1 MGKTLYLECY
11 SGISEDMAAAALL
24 DLGAEQTVMKAALAS
39 LPVGGFRTE
48 ITRVRK
54 SGVDICNFQVILDEE
69 HKNHAHDEENIH
81 KYWEYKEINRIFTDS
96 DMTERAMKTAL
107 HIFDV
112 LAEAKAKVYGVPKE
126 QTRFQETDS
135 IVYIAAVAICL
146 DNLDITEVIVPELYE
161 GKGAVRCCQGML
173 PVPVPEV
180 VHIVQQ
186 NRIPL
191 KITEFEGELMTPAG
205 AAVAAALRTSG
216 QLPENFVIQK
226 TGMGAGKKNHN
237 CPGILRA
244 MVLREK
250 TKRQEN
256 LQGRDRIWH
265 LETNIDDCT
274 GEELGNV
281 MKLLFEAGAKDVY
294 YTPIYMKK
302 NRPAYELS
310 VICTEETRN
319 ILENIIF
326 EETTTIGIRRTEME
340 RTVLKREIHLLEAE
354 GFPVKA
360 KICTLP
366 DGSRRC
372 YPEHDSAAA
381 LAADRRISYREAW
394 QKIRECWKK
403 KGEAE

>member
-24 DLGAEQTVMKAALAS
+24 DLGAEQTVMEAALAS

-54 SGVDICNFQVILDEE
+54 SGVDACNFQVILDEE

-191 KITEFEGELMTPAG
+191 KITELEGELVTPAG

-216 QLPENFVIQK
+216 QLPENLVIQK

-250 TKRQEN
+250 TKSQEN

>member
-24 DLGAEQTVMKAALAS
+24 DLGAEQTVMEAALAS

-54 SGVDICNFQVILDEE
+54 SGVDACNFQVILDEE
-69 HKNHAHDEENIH
+69 HKNHVHDEGNIH

-112 LAEAKAKVYGVPKE
+112 LAEAKAKAYGVPKE
-126 QTRFQETDS
+126 QIRFQETDS

-161 GKGAVRCCQGML
+161 GKGAVRCCQDML
-173 PVPVPEV
+173 PVPAPEV
-180 VHIVQQ
+180 VYIVQQ

-191 KITEFEGELMTPAG
+191 KITEVEGELVTPAG
-205 AAVAAALRTSG
+205 AAVTAALRTSG

-281 MKLLFEAGAKDVY
+281 MKLLFEAGARDVY

-310 VICTEETRN
+310 VICTEDTRN

-403 KGEAE
+403 KGETE

>member
-191 KITEFEGELMTPAG
+191 KITEFEGELVTPAG
-205 AAVAAALRTSG
+205 AAVAAALRTNG
-216 QLPENFVIQK
+216 QLPENLVIQK

>member
-24 DLGAEQTVMKAALAS
+24 DLGAEQTVMEAALAS

-54 SGVDICNFQVILDEE
+54 SGVDACNFQVILDEE
-69 HKNHAHDEENIH
+69 HKNHVHDEGNIH

-112 LAEAKAKVYGVPKE
+112 LAEAKAKAYGVPKE
-126 QTRFQETDS
+126 QIRFQETDS

-173 PVPVPEV
+173 PVPAPEV
-180 VHIVQQ
+180 VYIVQQ

-191 KITEFEGELMTPAG
+191 KITEVEGELVTPAG
-205 AAVAAALRTSG
+205 AAVTAALRTSG

-281 MKLLFEAGAKDVY
+281 MKLLFEAGARDVY

-310 VICTEETRN
+310 VICTEDTRN

-403 KGEAE
+403 KGETE

>member
-54 SGVDICNFQVILDEE
+54 LGVDVCNFQVILDEE

-191 KITEFEGELMTPAG
+191 KITEFEGELVTPAG

-216 QLPENFVIQK
+216 QLRENFVIQK

-403 KGEAE
+403 KGETE

>member
-54 SGVDICNFQVILDEE
+54 SGVDVCNFQVILDEE

-191 KITEFEGELMTPAG
+191 KITEFEGELVTPAG

-216 QLPENFVIQK
+216 QLPGNFVIQK

>member
-24 DLGAEQTVMKAALAS
+24 DLGAEQTVMETALAS

-54 SGVDICNFQVILDEE
+54 SGVDACNFQVILDEE

-191 KITEFEGELMTPAG
+191 KITEFEGELVTPAG

-216 QLPENFVIQK
+216 QLPENLVIQK

>member
-54 SGVDICNFQVILDEE
+54 LGVDVCNFQVILDEE

-191 KITEFEGELMTPAG
+191 KITEFEGELVTPAG

-403 KGEAE
+403 KGETE

>member
-54 SGVDICNFQVILDEE
+54 SGVDVCNFQVILDEE

-96 DMTERAMKTAL
+96 DMTKRAMKTAL

-126 QTRFQETDS
+126 QTRFQEMDS

-191 KITEFEGELMTPAG
+191 KITEFEGGLVTPAG

-216 QLPENFVIQK
+216 QLPENLVIQK

>member
-54 SGVDICNFQVILDEE
+54 LGVDVCNFQVILDEE

-191 KITEFEGELMTPAG
+191 KITEFEGELVTPAG

>member
-24 DLGAEQTVMKAALAS
+24 DLGAEQTVMEAALAS

-54 SGVDICNFQVILDEE
+54 SGVDACNFQVILDEE

-191 KITEFEGELMTPAG
+191 KITEFEGGLVTPAG

-216 QLPENFVIQK
+216 QLPENLVIQK

>member
-24 DLGAEQTVMKAALAS
+24 DLGAEQTVMETALAS

-54 SGVDICNFQVILDEE
+54 SGVDACNFQVILDEE

-191 KITEFEGELMTPAG
+191 KIREFEGELVTPAG

-216 QLPENFVIQK
+216 QLPENLVIQK

>member
-24 DLGAEQTVMKAALAS
+24 DLGAEQTVMEAALAS

-54 SGVDICNFQVILDEE
+54 SGVDACNFQVILDEE
-69 HKNHAHDEENIH
+69 HKNHVHDEGNIH

-112 LAEAKAKVYGVPKE
+112 LAEAKAKAYGVPKE
-126 QTRFQETDS
+126 QIRFQETDS

-173 PVPVPEV
+173 PVPAPEV
-180 VHIVQQ
+180 VYIVQQ

-191 KITEFEGELMTPAG
+191 KITEVEGELVTPAG
-205 AAVAAALRTSG
+205 AAVTAALRTSG

-281 MKLLFEAGAKDVY
+281 MKLLFEAGARDVY

-310 VICTEETRN
+310 VICTEDTRN

-340 RTVLKREIHLLEAE
+340 RTVLKREIHLLEVE

-403 KGEAE
+403 KGETE

>member
-1 MGKTLYLECY
+1 M
-11 SGISEDMAAAALL
+11 
-24 DLGAEQTVMKAALAS
+24 
-39 LPVGGFRTE
+39 
-48 ITRVRK
+48 
-54 SGVDICNFQVILDEE
+54 
-69 HKNHAHDEENIH
+69 
-81 KYWEYKEINRIFTDS
+81 
-96 DMTERAMKTAL
+96 
-107 HIFDV
+107 
-112 LAEAKAKVYGVPKE
+112 PKE
-126 QTRFQETDS
+126 QTRFQEMDS

-191 KITEFEGELMTPAG
+191 KITEFEGGLVTPAG

-216 QLPENFVIQK
+216 QLPENLVIQK

>member
-24 DLGAEQTVMKAALAS
+24 DLGAEQTVMEAALAS

-54 SGVDICNFQVILDEE
+54 SGVDACNFQVILDEE
-69 HKNHAHDEENIH
+69 HKNHVHDEGNIH

-112 LAEAKAKVYGVPKE
+112 LAEAKAKAYGVPKE
-126 QTRFQETDS
+126 QIRFQETDS

-173 PVPVPEV
+173 PVPAPEV
-180 VHIVQQ
+180 VYIVQQ

-191 KITEFEGELMTPAG
+191 KITEVEGELVTPAG
-205 AAVAAALRTSG
+205 AAVTAALRTSG

>member
-24 DLGAEQTVMKAALAS
+24 DLGAEQTVMEAALAS

-54 SGVDICNFQVILDEE
+54 SGVDVCNFQVILDEE

-112 LAEAKAKVYGVPKE
+112 LAEAKAKVDGVPKE
-126 QTRFQETDS
+126 QTRFQEMDS

-191 KITEFEGELMTPAG
+191 KITEFEGGLVTPAG

-216 QLPENFVIQK
+216 QLPENLVIQK

-250 TKRQEN
+250 TKKQEN

>member
-191 KITEFEGELMTPAG
+191 KITEFEGELVTPAG
-205 AAVAAALRTSG
+205 AAVAAALRTNG

>member
-24 DLGAEQTVMKAALAS
+24 DLGAEQTVMEAALAS

-54 SGVDICNFQVILDEE
+54 SGVDACNFQVILDEE
-69 HKNHAHDEENIH
+69 HKNHAYDEGNIH

-191 KITEFEGELMTPAG
+191 KITEFEGELVTPAG

-216 QLPENFVIQK
+216 QLPENLVIQK

-237 CPGILRA
+237 SPGILRA

-326 EETTTIGIRRTEME
+326 EGTTTIGIRRTEME

>member
-54 SGVDICNFQVILDEE
+54 SGVDVCNFQVILDEE

-112 LAEAKAKVYGVPKE
+112 LAEAKAKVDGVPKE
-126 QTRFQETDS
+126 QTRFQEMDS

-146 DNLDITEVIVPELYE
+146 DNLDITEVIVSELYE

-191 KITEFEGELMTPAG
+191 KITEFEGGLVTPAG

-216 QLPENFVIQK
+216 QLPENLVIQK

>member
-54 SGVDICNFQVILDEE
+54 SGVDVCNFQVILDEE

-191 KITEFEGELMTPAG
+191 KITEFEGELVTPAG

-216 QLPENFVIQK
+216 QPPGNFVIQK

>member
-11 SGISEDMAAAALL
+11 SGISEDMAVAALL

-54 SGVDICNFQVILDEE
+54 SGVDVCNFQVILDEE

-191 KITEFEGELMTPAG
+191 KITEFEGELVTPAG

-216 QLPENFVIQK
+216 QPPENFVIQK

>member
-54 SGVDICNFQVILDEE
+54 SGVDVCNFQVILDEE
-69 HKNHAHDEENIH
+69 HENHAHDEENIH

-96 DMTERAMKTAL
+96 DMTKRAMKTAL

-112 LAEAKAKVYGVPKE
+112 LAEAKAKVDGVPKE
-126 QTRFQETDS
+126 QTRFQEMDS

-191 KITEFEGELMTPAG
+191 KITEFEGGLVTPAG

-216 QLPENFVIQK
+216 QLPENLVIQK